1 MEISSTIYYAS
12 VNDFPQQVQEA
23 LEMKGISTSMS
34 EIQNS
39 HEQRQEETD
48 EINQQTYNG

>member
-1 MEISSTIYYAS
+1 MQISSTTYYYS

-48 EINQQTYNG
+48 EINQQTYSG

>member
-1 MEISSTIYYAS
+1 MQISPTTPYYS
-12 VNDFPQQVQEA
+12 VNDLPLQVQEA
-23 LEMKGISTSMS
+23 LEMKGISSSMS

-48 EINQQTYNG
+48 EINQQTWSS